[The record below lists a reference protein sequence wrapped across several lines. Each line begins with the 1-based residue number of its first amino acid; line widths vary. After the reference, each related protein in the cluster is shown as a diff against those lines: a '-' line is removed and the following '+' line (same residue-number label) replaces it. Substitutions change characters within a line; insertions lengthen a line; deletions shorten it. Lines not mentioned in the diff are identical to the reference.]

1 MRAVEPYDGYVD
13 AHGLRLHYLDWG
25 NKNKQALILLHGFLG
40 HAYVWDGIAPAF
52 KHCYHVMALE
62 QRGHGESGWSQE
74 AAYTIDDHFTD
85 IDTFLTT
92 LELSNVILIGHSMGG
107 RNALFYAACKPSQVA
122 RLILV
127 DARPDDTPQASQ
139 ALKDLLLA
147 FPLKASSLNQVEQA
161 LQGLYPYLSKERC
174 KHIARYGYKQE
185 DDGTFMPRYDA
196 RMSLQCE
203 RMHYATE
210 GLWPY
215 LPNIVCPTL
224 IIRGKESPFLS
235 NEVAQRMCELIPVA
249 VMREIPQ
256 ATHMPAQENPFVFQ
270 RIVSEFLR
278 NEL

>member
-1 MRAVEPYDGYVD
+1 MRTVEPYDEYVG
-13 AHGLRLHYLDWG
+13 ANGLKLHYLEWG
-25 NKNKQALILLHGFLG
+25 NKQGQPIVLLHGFLG
-40 HAYVWDGIAPAF
+40 HAHVWDRIAEAF
-52 KHCYHVMALE
+52 SDRYRVLALD

-74 AAYTIDDHFTD
+74 AAYTIDDHFLD

-107 RNALFYAACKPSQVA
+107 RNALFYTACKPSQVA

-147 FPLKASSLNQVEQA
+147 FPLKASGLDEVEQA
-161 LQGLYPYLSKERC
+161 LQGLYPYLSKQCC
-174 KHIARYGYKQE
+174 KQIARYGYKQE
-185 DDGTFMPRYDA
+185 HDRIFIPSYDT
-196 RMSLQCE
+196 RMSVQCE
-203 RMHYATE
+203 RMNYVTE

-215 LPNIVCPTL
+215 LPNIPCSSL

-235 NEVAQRMCELIPVA
+235 KEVAQRMCELIPVA

-256 ATHMPAQENPFVFQ
+256 ATHMPAQENPVAFQ

-278 NEL
+278 NKL